1 MVAANGPG
9 AGNGGRGTSC
19 VTGGVAASAG
29 GVCVDLAG
37 VAVAVLAVAAGGVL
51 AGSGFGGVVELSAT
65 GVAFSAGFRKAGTH
79 ATLASIA
86 VVTVINFK
94 HRQWLVHCGL
104 ATLVRLLDFF
114 TRNLKQD

>member
-1 MVAANGPG
+1 M
-9 AGNGGRGTSC
+9 
-19 VTGGVAASAG
+19 TGGVADSAG

-37 VAVAVLAVAAGGVL
+37 VAVEVL
-51 AGSGFGGVVELSAT
+51 AGVAGVLLAGSCLVGVVELSAT

-86 VVTVINFK
+86 VVTVINFN
-94 HRQWLVHCGL
+94 HRQWFVHCGL

-114 TRNLKQD
+114 TRNLKQIMKK